1 MTLLEQLYSLVIWP
15 AKKEKRSTGT
25 TTNSNAATAATTTT
39 IQPITATACMT
50 AKGFLPVATP
60 SQPHL
65 IPVQVTVPIP
75 IASATMFQQP
85 AQDECPSLSSSTDSS
100 SSTDTSSLSN
110 PVQAE
115 DDDLVQYQQD
125 FDSIAALTGMLCEY
139 LQRHE
144 PELERFHCP
153 QEPLWKRPRDVRA
166 NPAHLRMIVAELNMM
181 RANKIVCPLRTRS
194 CLAKRNDEFSP
205 HQASPLRNAL

>member
-1 MTLLEQLYSLVIWP
+1 MTLLEQLYSLVIRP
-15 AKKEKRSTGT
+15 AKKEATSTGITQIPT
-25 TTNSNAATAATTTT
+25 TATTST
-39 IQPITATACMT
+39 QSITATACMT

-75 IASATMFQQP
+75 IASATVFQQQSP
-85 AQDECPSLSSSTDSS
+85 QDECPSLSSSTDSN
-100 SSTDTSSLSN
+100 STDTSSLSN

-115 DDDLVQYQQD
+115 DDEMVQYQQD

-194 CLAKRNDEFSP
+194 CLAKRSDEFSP
-205 HQASPLRNAL
+205 HQASPLRYAL